1 VLRNYIPIDSI
12 DSVVIDKAQELNSIL
27 VSLNGDFSDIITY
40 PPAKYKGIVSLK
52 VRNHP
57 EDFPLIIEKLLN
69 FLSNHPDVNY
79 FKGKLFLVEVHRIRI
94 RK

>member
-1 VLRNYIPIDSI
+1 MLRDYIPIDSI
-12 DSVVIDKAQELNSIL
+12 DSIVIGKAQELDSIL
-27 VSLNGDFSDIITY
+27 VSLDGDFSDIITY
-40 PPAKYKGIVSLK
+40 PPAKYKGIISLK

-69 FLSNHPDVNY
+69 FLSDHPDMNY
-79 FKGKLFLVEVHRIRI
+79 FIGKLFQVEVHRIRI